1 MPTLQRQARR
11 ESGVEAETTA
21 HSRPEPEFPSRNLI
35 SGPSMTASSPTN
47 LADCTATEL
56 LQLYRTRQASPLEAT
71 QAVLSRIANCDKV
84 LNAFCLIDPDSALAA
99 ARESSER

>member
-1 MPTLQRQARR
+1 MSTSTPT
-11 ESGVEAETTA
+11 
-21 HSRPEPEFPSRNLI
+21 H
-35 SGPSMTASSPTN
+35 

-71 QAVLSRIANCDKV
+71 QAVLSRIAKCDKV
-84 LNAFCLIDPDSALAA
+84 LNAFCLIDPDSALAS